1 MGLDKEEEIAV
12 LYALYQC
19 GGKGSKA
26 CIIFYVTENHL
37 LKAREGDESVRTT
50 GETSFENDLAWAR
63 ENLKGKGELPMPKHG
78 IWQITEKGRER
89 LFRVANAVFNRKPD
103 EDWFVR
109 YAQKLIDELFG
120 LGEKLATIAS
130 VATQPK

>member
-1 MGLDKEEEIAV
+1 MSGWRRRFAMGLDKKEENAV
-12 LYALYQC
+12 LYALCQS
-19 GGKGSKA
+19 GGERSKA

-109 YAQKLIDELFG
+109 Y
-120 LGEKLATIAS
+120 
-130 VATQPK
+130 